1 MGRDMVCHC
10 TFHDLEYVLDFWIPA
25 RHVRSL
31 EVFTVIPASKKLEKE
46 KKNKRLRYVR
56 EMMS

>member
-1 MGRDMVCHC
+1 MGGDMVCHC

-31 EVFTVIPASKKLEKE
+31 EVVTVIPASKKLEKE
-46 KKNKRLRYVR
+46 KKIKVLDML
-56 EMMS
+56 EK